1 MSAADRVREI
11 AAAAVADP
19 ALVIDGVEVSA
30 AGKRKLVRITLDRV
44 PAAGPD
50 GWSDAPTP
58 ALSLDEIADHSRAI
72 GEALDRDEPFGGAAY
87 VLEISSPGVGKPLRE
102 PRHYRRNVGRLLKVT
117 SGGAET
123 TGRIVRA
130 GDESVV
136 LAVEEP
142 PAELALGYAAID
154 RACVAVEFTSNE
166 EKDE

>member
-19 ALVIDGVEVSA
+19 ALVIDGVEVLA

-72 GEALDRDEPFGGAAY
+72 GDALDRDEPFGGAAF
-87 VLEISSPGVGKPLRE
+87 VLEISSPGVGKALRE
-102 PRHYRRNVGRLLKVT
+102 PRHYRRNVGRLLKATTADGEV
-117 SGGAET
+117 

-130 GDESVV
+130 SEESVV
-136 LAVEEP
+136 LAGGEP
-142 PAELALGYAAID
+142 PAETDLGYTEIE
-154 RACVAVEFTSNE
+154 RASIAVEFTSTE